1 MSVIAA
7 AYSSY
12 TSLSLSQVST
22 AAADA
27 GTKVSTASVY
37 SRASSSAPDA
47 SVTTVSISYHAKL
60 LLARASAEQS
70 VVDQLQA
77 QLDAFR
83 TGGSAAL
90 RGSDANDALSGGMDL
105 FEIITGASDDN
116 IRVHASNATIDSG
129 AGNDV
134 IDVDG
139 QANVVAGEGDDTV
152 RTYGHS
158 TVDGGAGN
166 DHILTYDHST
176 ATGGDG
182 DDYISTYA
190 YSNVSGGNGN
200 DILTTYDNSTLD
212 GGAGDDS
219 LRAYDHANLSGG
231 AGSDI
236 IEAYDHAVVDAG
248 TGDDSVHTYSHATV
262 SAGDGADHVRTNDY
276 SVVDGGAG
284 DDVIQVGGSST
295 VTGGA
300 GDDHIEVTGDHSTI
314 NFAKGDGND
323 IVRIDNGSD
332 SVDFSISGYS
342 QNDVIVTQRYG
353 RTTVNFKGSD
363 DSLVF
368 NLGSNGSARLSF
380 ADHTSVDIRA

>member
-12 TSLSLSQVST
+12 TTWSLSQVGT

-27 GTKVSTASVY
+27 VTRVSTASVF

-47 SVTTVSISYHAKL
+47 SVTTVSISYRAKL

-70 VVDQLQA
+70 AVDQLHA

-83 TGGSAAL
+83 TGGSAAVL
-90 RGSDANDALSGGMDL
+90 RGSGTNNGLSVGMDL
-105 FEIITGASDDN
+105 FEIITGASDDS
-116 IRVHASNATIDSG
+116 IRVRASNATVDAG

-134 IDVDG
+134 IMVDG
-139 QANVVAGEGDDTV
+139 QANVVAGEGDDFV
-152 RTYGHS
+152 STYGHS
-158 TVDGGAGN
+158 TVDGGTGD
-166 DHILTYDHST
+166 DHILTYDHSA

-182 DDYISTYA
+182 NDYISTYA
-190 YSNVSGGNGN
+190 YSNASGGNGN
-200 DILTTYDNSTLD
+200 DILSAYDHSTLD
-212 GGAGDDS
+212 GGAGEDS

-231 AGSDI
+231 AGNDHIS
-236 IEAYDHAVVDAG
+236 AYDYAVVDAG
-248 TGDDSVHTYSHATV
+248 TGNDSVHTYSYATV
-262 SAGDGADHVRTNDY
+262 SAGDGDDHVRTNDY

-284 DDVIQVGGSST
+284 NDGIWVGGSST

-300 GDDHIEVTGDHSTI
+300 GDDHINVTGDNSTI

-323 IVRIDNGSD
+323 LVRIDNGSG
-332 SVDFSISGYS
+332 SVDFAISGYS
-342 QNDVIVTQRYG
+342 LNDVIVTQQFG
-353 RTTVNFKGSD
+353 RTTINFKGSN
-363 DSLVF
+363 DSLAF
-368 NLGSNGSARLSF
+368 NGSARLSF

>member
-12 TSLSLSQVST
+12 TISSLLQVGT

-27 GTKVSTASVY
+27 GTKVGTASVF
-37 SRASSSAPDA
+37 SRASSSASEA
-47 SVTTVSISYHAKL
+47 SVTTVSISYRAKL

-70 VVDQLQA
+70 VVDQLHA

-83 TGGSAAL
+83 TGGSAAAL
-90 RGSDANDALSGGMDL
+90 RGSDASGGLSVGMDL
-105 FEIITGASDDN
+105 FEIITGASDDS
-116 IRVHASNATIDSG
+116 IRVQASNATIDAG

-134 IDVDG
+134 INVDG
-139 QANVVAGEGDDTV
+139 RANVVAGEGDDFV
-152 RTYGHS
+152 RTYGYS
-158 TVDGGAGN
+158 TVDGGAGD

-182 DDYISTYA
+182 NDYISANA

-200 DILTTYDNSTLD
+200 DILTAYDHSTLD
-212 GGAGDDS
+212 GGAGEDS

-236 IEAYDHAVVDAG
+236 IEAYDYAVVDAG
-248 TGDDSVHTYSHATV
+248 TGNDSVHTYSYAVV
-262 SAGDGADHVRTNDY
+262 SAGDGDDHVRTNDY

-284 DDVIQVGGSST
+284 DDIIQVGGYST

-300 GDDHIEVTGDHSTI
+300 GDDHIKVTGDNSTI

-323 IVRIDNGSD
+323 LVRIDNGSD
-332 SVDFSISGYS
+332 SVDFAISGYS
-342 QNDVIVTQRYG
+342 LNDVIVTQQFG
-353 RTTVNFKGSD
+353 RTTVNFKGSN
-363 DSLVF
+363 DSLAF
-368 NLGSNGSARLSF
+368 NGSARLSF
-380 ADHTSVDIRA
+380 ADHTSVDISA

>member
-27 GTKVSTASVY
+27 GTKVSTASVF
-37 SRASSSAPDA
+37 SQASSSTPDA

-116 IRVHASNATIDSG
+116 IRVQASNATIDSG

-342 QNDVIVTQRYG
+342 QNDVIVTQQYG

>member
-27 GTKVSTASVY
+27 GTQVSTASVF

-47 SVTTVSISYHAKL
+47 PVTTVSISYHAKL

-83 TGGSAAL
+83 TGGPAAI

-105 FEIITGASDDN
+105 FEIITGASDDS
-116 IRVHASNATIDSG
+116 IRVQASNATIDAG

-134 IDVDG
+134 IGVDG
-139 QANVVAGEGDDTV
+139 QANVVAGEGDDV
-152 RTYGHS
+152 VFTYGHS
-158 TVDGGAGN
+158 TVDGGAGD
-166 DHILTYDHST
+166 DHIRTYDHST

-182 DDYISTYA
+182 NDHISTYA
-190 YSNVSGGNGN
+190 YSNVLGGNGN
-200 DILTTYDNSTLD
+200 DRLTTYDNSTLD

-219 LRAYDHANLSGG
+219 LSAYNHANLSGG
-231 AGSDI
+231 AGNDYI
-236 IEAYDHAVVDAG
+236 DAYDNAVVDAG
-248 TGDDSVHTYSHATV
+248 TGNDTVRTYSHATV
-262 SAGDGADHVRTNDY
+262 SAGEGDDHVWTNDY
-276 SVVDGGAG
+276 SVVDAGAG
-284 DDVIQVGGSST
+284 NDMIWAGGSST

-300 GDDHIEVTGDHSTI
+300 GDDYISVTGDNSTI

-323 IVRIDNGSD
+323 VVRIDNGSD

-342 QNDVIVTQRYG
+342 QNDVIVTQQLG
-353 RTTVNFKGSD
+353 RTTVSFKGSD

-368 NLGSNGSARLSF
+368 NLGSNGYARLSF

>member
-27 GTKVSTASVY
+27 GTKVSTASVF
-37 SRASSSAPDA
+37 SQASSSTPDA

-60 LLARASAEQS
+60 LLVRASAEQS

-116 IRVHASNATIDSG
+116 IRVQASNATIDSG

-284 DDVIQVGGSST
+284 NDGIWVGGYST

-300 GDDHIEVTGDHSTI
+300 GDDHINVTGDNSTI

-323 IVRIDNGSD
+323 LVRIDNGSD
-332 SVDFSISGYS
+332 SVDFAISGYS
-342 QNDVIVTQRYG
+342 LNDVIVTQQFG
-353 RTTVNFKGSD
+353 RTTVNFKGSN
-363 DSLVF
+363 DSLAF
-368 NLGSNGSARLSF
+368 NGSARLSF
-380 ADHTSVDIRA
+380 ADHTNVDISA